1 MTRLY
6 SAALLF
12 ALCSCPAIAQMSAN
26 DAFNEGSTFGTARN
40 PEVREGIKTENAE
53 TIVPNYSATSEKSG
67 LYAGMKN
74 LNPDGHMEKT
84 YCATAGLTSPDPKQV
99 EACQATN
106 LLAGMNETG
115 NPFSINKETDPLMI
129 KKREIQADPGA
140 ATGMPFTSSLSEC
153 TATSS
158 TSADITRTET
168 CTDVIPFPKS
178 DSCQMPWEVEVLQ
191 HNRYECTKGKDPT
204 IRKCN
209 ELLVVSC
216 NSNLMPQVTVNRQWW
231 WCDTC
236 AGKVSDMQ
244 NLQDA
249 FRAVAQASGAS
260 VSFTYGSY
268 GQACFQMTAI
278 GGANVL
284 GYYNGGYFGQGKVLS
299 YGFGRSC
306 PYFGMTLGSTVSKS
320 GKPMIE
326 FRGNSECPNKVWKP
340 ATKDHPGMWLCIGY
354 TPICPDGS
362 PPINI
367 DGGYACIGNV
377 TCTSYWDKTACA
389 PYGG

>member
-168 CTDVIPFPKS
+168 CTDVIPFPKTS
-178 DSCQMPWEVEVLQ
+178 TCQMPWEVEVLQ

-260 VSFTYGSY
+260 VSFTYGS
-268 GQACFQMTAI
+268 
-278 GGANVL
+278 
-284 GYYNGGYFGQGKVLS
+284 
-299 YGFGRSC
+299 
-306 PYFGMTLGSTVSKS
+306 
-320 GKPMIE
+320 
-326 FRGNSECPNKVWKP
+326 
-340 ATKDHPGMWLCIGY
+340 
-354 TPICPDGS
+354 
-362 PPINI
+362 
-367 DGGYACIGNV
+367 
-377 TCTSYWDKTACA
+377 
-389 PYGG
+389 